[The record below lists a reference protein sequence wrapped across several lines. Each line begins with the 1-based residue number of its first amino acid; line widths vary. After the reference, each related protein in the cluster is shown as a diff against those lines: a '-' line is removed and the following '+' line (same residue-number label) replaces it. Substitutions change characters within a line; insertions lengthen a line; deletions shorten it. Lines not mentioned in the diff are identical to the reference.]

1 MTKKRILSEIWGRHS
16 TINFYI
22 YIKTSN
28 RKKFWLK
35 ILVDS
40 EYTYIEIEKQLV
52 KEERIKT
59 EPMDRLYEVFN
70 VDRTKNG
77 EVIRFAPLKLEI
89 NRHRKN

>member
-16 TINFYI
+16 TINLYI

-40 EYTYIEIEKQLV
+40 EYTYIEIEKTTS
-52 KEERIKT
+52 KRRK
-59 EPMDRLYEVFN
+59 DK
-70 VDRTKNG
+70 DRTYG
-77 EVIRFAPLKLEI
+77 
-89 NRHRKN
+89 